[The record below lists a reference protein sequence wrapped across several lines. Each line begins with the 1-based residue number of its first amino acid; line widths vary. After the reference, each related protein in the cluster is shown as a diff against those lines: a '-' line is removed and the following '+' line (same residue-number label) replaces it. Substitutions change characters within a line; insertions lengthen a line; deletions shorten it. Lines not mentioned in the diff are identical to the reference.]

1 MAGKKKKL
9 KRLHDELRQH
19 SSDSSEISNG
29 SDTSSKSQT
38 VETYTSLERN
48 DNSYD
53 LDSSFEDV
61 SKTPS
66 LFAIRED
73 KNEASQFKI
82 MISSP
87 IAANAR
93 NEFRDPNLSEIDLA
107 SNCIDADD
115 SISSVSD
122 ESQNGDTV
130 ASNFELCAQAIISRH
145 GTSDAE
151 ANNWFKL
158 IRSAFPEKV
167 IPSFKSFKRRNHV
180 VEADQWQFIR
190 SSALGKRWQLD
201 FISELRDII
210 NSNIH
215 EIYKF
220 SAERDTHKDLRA
232 GNCFNHTSQI
242 LSIHLLINSDGVNA
256 FKSNAKSLWP
266 VWIAI
271 ADLPP
276 VKRCMF
282 KNIALA
288 TLWFGSNKPGWDKL
302 FQVKEFSRKN
312 FFF

>member
-61 SKTPS
+61 SNTPS

-115 SISSVSD
+115 SISSVSA

-158 IRSAFPEKV
+158 IRSAFPEKLFRV
-167 IPSFKSFKRRNHV
+167 LNLLNVGIMLLRR
-180 VEADQWQFIR
+180 
-190 SSALGKRWQLD
+190 
-201 FISELRDII
+201 ISG
-210 NSNIH
+210 NSL
-215 EIYKF
+215 
-220 SAERDTHKDLRA
+220 DLRLWENV
-232 GNCFNHTSQI
+232 GNLI
-242 LSIHLLINSDGVNA
+242 LYQSY
-256 FKSNAKSLWP
+256 
-266 VWIAI
+266 AI
-271 ADLPP
+271 
-276 VKRCMF
+276 
-282 KNIALA
+282 
-288 TLWFGSNKPGWDKL
+288 S
-302 FQVKEFSRKN
+302 
-312 FFF
+312 